1 MKPMTEFAQ
10 RVALIHATP
19 VAVQPVAEAFG
30 RLWPQASLMNLLD
43 DSLSGDLAAK
53 GQLDA
58 GMTQRFVDLA
68 EYAVRTGAQGVLFT
82 CSAFG
87 PAIEAAARA
96 VDVPTYKPNEAMF
109 LEALDVLRTTG
120 GRRIGLLSTFEPS
133 IAPMREE
140 MQSLASKAGVDLELV
155 TVCATGALAAL
166 NAGDAATHDRLVV
179 ERSSDLE
186 HCDVVM
192 LGQFSMARAQALVAR
207 HLGKSVLTSPDSA
220 VRLLRKNLL
229 NA

>member
-1 MKPMTEFAQ
+1 MLEFAQ

-19 VAVQPVAEAFG
+19 VAVQPVTEAFA

-43 DSLSGDLAAK
+43 DSLSGDLAAQ

-68 EYAVRTGAQGVLFT
+68 EYAVRTGAHGVLFT

-109 LEALDVLRTTG
+109 LEALETLRIG
-120 GRRIGLLSTFEPS
+120 NGRRIGLLSTFAPS
-133 IAPMREE
+133 VPSMRDELQA
-140 MQSLASKAGVDLELV
+140 MAAKAGLDIELV
-155 TVCATGALAAL
+155 TACAEGALQAL
-166 NAGDAATHDRLVV
+166 NAGDAETHDRLVI
-179 ERSSDLE
+179 ERSTDLKE
-186 HCDVVM
+186 CDVVM
-192 LGQFSMARAQALVAR
+192 LGQFSMARAQALVVD
-207 HLGKSVLTSPDSA
+207 HLDTTVLTSPDSA
-220 VRLLRKNLL
+220 VRLLQKSLS